1 MLGAMGRKA
10 YVVVQ
15 FFTIADEVVMRMIS
29 RVMW

>member
-1 MLGAMGRKA
+1 MLGTMGRKA

-15 FFTIADEVVMRMIS
+15 FFTIVDEVVMRIVS